1 MYERRLKG
9 NGVRVSNCP
18 AAVSRPYIGREQ
30 ESHLPKVVKPRK
42 PNSPKLGRRL
52 RLGGESEDL
61 PKTSR
66 TGMLAE
72 RTSSMC
78 ASWIGRVWLLSLH
91 YIYMNKN
98 FTSLAFALL
107 VSASALA
114 QTTTIRVQGAPR
126 KVSTALAANIK
137 KAAEATTSTGIDFSK
152 IERWTGQG
160 DCQAALAIKW
170 ADGQNEGKTLVW
182 GYRWNST
189 ETKTGEDLIR
199 AVVKADPAL
208 YMMATQASWGF
219 YIGAFGYDADADR
232 YVTLT
237 TMTSELY
244 PRNGV
249 FDIPSSEFETSAS
262 TDWGN
267 GDSWN
272 SPSGYTDYWS
282 YYVAEKASDVL
293 GYSQVGAG
301 DRKLTNGC
309 VDAYVFTSSTSEN
322 VYDGNLSYLPATVDY
337 TQGVFVLNE
346 GSYTHENASVNHLA
360 DDGSWSY
367 YVAKEIGATG
377 CYCTPWGNRYY
388 IMAKQPKDAGAEVSG
403 GRITICDANSM
414 RIIKQ
419 IENIGSKGGDG
430 RSFCG
435 VDEHKAYV
443 STSDGIYVFD
453 LDNMEIT
460 GTVLTLDYGN
470 GQCGNMVR
478 LNDYVYAVECN
489 KNIHIINCADNSIVK
504 TIPAAGCGSIV
515 MAKDGSLW
523 VSKGDGIA
531 RIDTE
536 KQELVDIKLAEG
548 IGTPS
553 TSAANGNNAWNPDGL
568 CASMQHNVLYWT
580 TSVKYDTKKA
590 YKYDI
595 DTNTASLIID
605 LTDGRAFYAT
615 SALRVDPKTDCI
627 YTNLVNGW
635 TFNDNVVRKYDAD
648 GKQLAEYTMKSNYW
662 FPEVFVFPDTEDPVA
677 GKMDAV
683 AVDENK
689 EKEIDLSNVCTDAD
703 NFQAAIVKT
712 VQSVTDEA
720 VATATVKN
728 GKLVVK
734 GIKAGSTTATI
745 AFCSNGIT
753 TTADVNINVSAAA
766 GISSTD
772 AAANRHEVA
781 RYTVDGRRINQP
793 QKGLNIV
800 KFSDGSVKKV
810 VVE

>member
-1 MYERRLKG
+1 MRL
-9 NGVRVSNCP
+9 VDWARM
-18 AAVSRPYIGREQ
+18 ADII
-30 ESHLPKVVKPRK
+30 
-42 PNSPKLGRRL
+42 
-52 RLGGESEDL
+52 
-61 PKTSR
+61 TFF
-66 TGMLAE
+66 
-72 RTSSMC
+72 
-78 ASWIGRVWLLSLH
+78 
-91 YIYMNKN
+91 IYMNKN

-137 KAAEATTSTGIDFSK
+137 KAAEATTSTNIDFSK

-208 YMMATQASWGF
+208 YMMASNGDWGIV
-219 YIGAFGYDADADR
+219 IGGIGYDVDGDR

-237 TMTSELY
+237 TMKDEIY

-249 FDIPSSEFETSAS
+249 FNLPYTEFDTSAS
-262 TDWGN
+262 TKWGESDDWNN
-267 GDSWN
+267 GYMDTGFWN
-272 SPSGYTDYWS
+272 
-282 YYVAEKASDVL
+282 YYVADNATDALQMSM
-293 GYSQVGAG
+293 VGATG
-301 DRKLTNGC
+301 RTLKDGC
-309 VDAYVFTSSTSEN
+309 VDAYVFGYFNPEDGTN

-346 GSYTHENASVNHLA
+346 GSFNHENASVNHLA
-360 DDGSWSY
+360 YDGSWSY

-388 IMAKQPKDAGAEVSG
+388 IMAKQAKDPGAEVSG
-403 GRITICDANSM
+403 GCITICDANSM
-414 RIIKQ
+414 RILKQ
-419 IENIGSKGGDG
+419 IETIGSNGVEG

-443 STSDGIYVFD
+443 STSNGIYVFD

-460 GTVLTLDYGN
+460 GTVLTLDYNN

-489 KNIHIINCADNSIVK
+489 KNIHIINCTDNTIVK

-531 RIDTE
+531 RIDTD
-536 KQELVDIKLAEG
+536 KQELVNIELANG

-568 CASMQHNVLYWT
+568 CASLQNNVLYWT
-580 TSVKYDTKKA
+580 SSKGYDTKQA

-595 DTNTASLIID
+595 DTNIASLVIEI
-605 LTDGRAFYAT
+605 TDGRAFYAT

-648 GKQLAEYTMKSNYW
+648 GNQLAEYTMKSNYW

-677 GKMDAV
+677 SKMDDITV
-683 AVDENK
+683 LQGK
-689 EKEIDLSNVCTDAD
+689 EAEVDLSTICTDAD

-712 VQSVTDEA
+712 VKSIADAEI
-720 VATATVKN
+720 ATATVKN

-734 GIKAGSTTATI
+734 GLKAGSTTATI

-753 TTADVNINVSAAA
+753 TTADVNINVSDATA
-766 GISSTD
+766 ISST
-772 AAANRHEVA
+772 ATATNLHEVA